1 MHHEHHQKKK
11 INRSL
16 RDVARRTAA
25 REMRAIPRRGL
36 AQRNYARAELA
47 LACSTHT
54 HRCAI
59 IAAAAER
66 SHARARVH
74 ASEQPPMHAC
84 VDYGVLITRIV
95 CTA

>member
-1 MHHEHHQKKK
+1 MLLDGRLQEKCAQYRGGAWLRE
-11 INRSL
+11 IPRAQSLRSL
-16 RDVARRTAA
+16 ARH
-25 REMRAIPRRGL
+25 
-36 AQRNYARAELA
+36 
-47 LACSTHT
+47 THT

-95 CTA
+95 CSA